1 MDLFLKNSKCVYFNY
16 AASIPGFFYNG
27 RRDYD
32 FYNRLL
38 YWDEELHW
46 SKYFINYLLKINK
59 DIKNIRLV
67 DYIHGQD
74 SIEKINLNL
83 NQKEKE
89 LLYLILHLLL
99 KKRVL

>member
-1 MDLFLKNSKCVYFNY
+1 MDLFFKNLKCIYFNY

-27 RRDYD
+27 RIIID

-38 YWDEELHW
+38 YWDEELHDE

-83 NQKEKE
+83 NQK
-89 LLYLILHLLL
+89 
-99 KKRVL
+99 KKKSCCI